1 MEIMNAFEFIVARR
15 FACPVMT
22 RGVILARA

>member
-1 MEIMNAFEFIVARR
+1 MEIMNAFDFIVARR

-22 RGVILARA
+22 RGVMLERA

>member
-15 FACPVMT
+15 FACAVMT
-22 RGVILARA
+22 RRVMPVGA